1 MPESRPG
8 DAAASGPSQ
17 GGGSPP
23 QRTGGPDPSAGMA
36 AGAAPDALSPAAAP
50 RPSSRC
56 AWQTVEGEAVI
67 LDLEGRRVMG
77 LNPVGSLVW
86 NLLDGKRT
94 AAEIAAAVADRFQ
107 IANHRA
113 AEDVG
118 VFLGALLAR
127 GLIEI

>member
-1 MPESRPG
+1 V
-8 DAAASGPSQ
+8 
-17 GGGSPP
+17 
-23 QRTGGPDPSAGMA
+23 A
-36 AGAAPDALSPAAAP
+36 AGAAPHALSPESAP

-56 AWQTVEGEAVI
+56 AWQTLEGEAVI

-118 VFLGALLAR
+118 AFLSALSAR